1 MPPLLEGAALC
12 SNYITPGAPVDST
25 ERNGSF
31 RTSFIDGTHWL
42 PMEKLRFLKNGFW
55 FLVLLFMT
63 GGMLIQGNLASKSV
77 SSAISPYE
85 WVTPEELDLAFE
97 VPEPEPEPAPVEL
110 SIKLEHVIADLQQN
124 PRKITP
130 LPPEELKTLDHET
143 LWLARCIFSETK
155 QPREQELVAWVVRNR
170 VETAYRGKRTYRDV
184 ILDPYQFSAF
194 NPGNR
199 MRTFYASLGPD
210 SKVPG
215 WRTAMTIAY
224 GVRSAD
230 PVRHRPFPVKT
241 RHFYSELSM
250 VGQAHPEWAA
260 GLNPVLPQRD
270 YPIDARRFRFYAD
283 IW

>member
-1 MPPLLEGAALC
+1 M
-12 SNYITPGAPVDST
+12 
-25 ERNGSF
+25 
-31 RTSFIDGTHWL
+31 
-42 PMEKLRFLKNGFW
+42 KNGFW
-55 FLVLLFMT
+55 FFVLLFLT
-63 GGMLIQGNLASKSV
+63 GGMLIQGNLASKSLSTAV
-77 SSAISPYE
+77 SPFE
-85 WVTPEELDLAFE
+85 HVTPEEYARAE
-97 VPEPEPEPAPVEL
+97 EEPVPEPVPTEL
-110 SIKLEHVIADLQQN
+110 SVKLEHVIADLQKS
-124 PRKITP
+124 PRKIQP
-130 LPPEELKTLDHET
+130 LPLEELHTLDHET

-170 VETAYRGKRTYRDV
+170 VETAYRGKRSYRDV
-184 ILDPYQFSAF
+184 ILDPFQFSAF
-194 NPGNR
+194 NPNNR
-199 MRTFYASLGPD
+199 MRSFYAGLGPE

-230 PVRHRPFPVKT
+230 PVSHRPFPIKT